1 MSVSARLN
9 RRGATLPLTVL
20 LLSLMGVAV
29 AITYSRVSS
38 ERHITGDRK
47 AQLGAFAV
55 AQSGLNRYLSTI
67 AAKPV
72 GPYPITVTYN
82 DLPGGTARV
91 DLVQLRESTTTLLPA
106 IYSITSRGT
115 YTGGKRYDVRAPAAE
130 RSVGTYALWTP
141 TPFDLNGAVTS
152 INGVAKSGTSGILSG
167 YDNCGAQPPIPG
179 VSVPGGG
186 PGGVGATYTGPPDAL
201 AGNPEDVAAN
211 LGTAGLAGTAKDEVD
226 IDWAAIV
233 GGTKLPP
240 NYTLPSWPTAAQFNN
255 WPVVKVNNTA
265 GPEYTLTGDGKGIL
279 IVTGDF
285 KMNGSLRWDGLI
297 LVGGKL
303 TSSGNNTVYGAVVAG
318 LNIKLGIAVG
328 ASDIASGN
336 KTYQYD
342 SCALARALGKVGSIQ
357 RVRNGWTDSWASY

>member
-20 LLSLMGVAV
+20 LLSLMGVGV
-29 AITYSRVSS
+29 AITYGRISS
-38 ERHITGDRK
+38 ERRITGDSR

-72 GPYPITVTYN
+72 GPYPVIVTYN

-91 DLVQLRESTTTLLPA
+91 ELVQVRESTITLLPA
-106 IYSITSRGT
+106 VYSISSRGT
-115 YTGGKRYDVRAPAAE
+115 YTGGKRYDALAPAAE
-130 RSVGTYALWTP
+130 RTVGTYALWTP
-141 TPFDLNGAVTS
+141 ASFDLNGAVTS
-152 INGVAKSGTSGILSG
+152 LNGMTKAGTSGSLSG
-167 YDNCGAQPPIPG
+167 YDNCGVSPAIAG
-179 VSVPGGG
+179 VAVPGGTYGG
-186 PGGVGATYTGPPDAL
+186 PVGPIDGS
-201 AGNPEDVAAN
+201 PEDTPGN
-211 LGTAGLAGTAKDEVD
+211 LGTPGPAGTAKDEID
-226 IDWAAIV
+226 IDWAGIIA
-233 GGTKLPP
+233 GTYLAP
-240 NYTLPSWPTAAQFNN
+240 NYVLPAWPSAAQFLN
-255 WPVVKVNNTA
+255 WPIVRVNNSG

-318 LNIKLGIAVG
+318 LNIKLGMAVG
-328 ASDIASGN
+328 PSDIAAGT

-342 SCALARALGKVGSIQ
+342 SCALKRALGKIGSIQ
-357 RVRNGWTDSWASY
+357 RVRNGWTDNWSSY